1 MVRKRCEMVRKLPG
15 NGLEMVRKWSVN
27 GQEIVR
33 TWSLNGQEMAL
44 LLDLSRQHHSCLF
57 HEHIEGSFPRII
69 MTSSCVSR
77 TISHSPIQNPPPYR
91 PLVKTYGQL
100 KLFQEFISF
109 VEHTLSTCYLKLS
122 INGFCADFY
131 CFGNLTA
138 IEKSQLGKRV
148 KGFICLKKP
157 HA

>member
-1 MVRKRCEMVRKLPG
+1 MVRKRSEMVRKLPG

-44 LLDLSRQHHSCLF
+44 LLDLSRQLHSCLF

-69 MTSSCVSR
+69 ITSSCVSR
-77 TISHSPIQNPPPYR
+77 TITHSLHSKPSPLSSLGKDVWPIETFSR
-91 PLVKTYGQL
+91 IHLFCRAHPLN
-100 KLFQEFISF
+100 F
-109 VEHTLSTCYLKLS
+109 YLKLS

-138 IEKSQLGKRV
+138 IEKSQLGKRA

>member
-1 MVRKRCEMVRKLPG
+1 MKWS
-15 NGLEMVRKWSVN
+15 EMVRKWTEMVRIWSEMVGKLSEMVSN
-27 GQEIVR
+27 GLKGPESGQEIVR

-44 LLDLSRQHHSCLF
+44 LLDLSRQLHSCLF

-77 TISHSPIQNPPPYR
+77 TITHSPIQNPPPYR

-109 VEHTLSTCYLKLS
+109 VEHTLST
-122 INGFCADFY
+122 
-131 CFGNLTA
+131 
-138 IEKSQLGKRV
+138 
-148 KGFICLKKP
+148 FI
-157 HA
+157 